1 MTCNG
6 KRPGFFIGYEGNR
19 NSKRKARAMKS
30 DITEG
35 PVVDSGQFRSV
46 MSHYPTGVA
55 VVTGRAPDGEP
66 LAMVVGTFSSV
77 SLDPP
82 LVSFMPMKTSKTFD
96 RLRECDSLC
105 INIIGGDQ
113 QQELMSIAQRWKQKL
128 DGIHWTPSPAGDP
141 VLGNSLAWIDTTIY
155 DLVDAGDH
163 WIVLCQVRD
172 LDVTKSAPPL
182 LFFQGGYGTF
192 VGNSRLPHPR
202 HDALS
207 AINSTHSAQAELQE
221 LADTIRCEVV
231 VWAALSENE
240 FATIFSALGPGVSA
254 EGQLAT
260 RVPTIPP
267 IGDTYVFD
275 KSQEVRDRWISK
287 IGTKDDNVRA
297 DHLRRLEYLEKNRYG
312 ICFLPDAGSDAYQG
326 MIDATREYL
335 TRKLIPSEER
345 IVTDLMKGT
354 AIDYNQR
361 EIVDDDY
368 YDIGS
373 MVFPMRDAEGATTM
387 TLRLAQLPSHVSGRI
402 VRAWIREAQEIVAV
416 IEGDGRG

>member
-1 MTCNG
+1 
-6 KRPGFFIGYEGNR
+6 
-19 NSKRKARAMKS
+19 
-30 DITEG
+30 
-35 PVVDSGQFRSV
+35 

-77 SLDPP
+77 SIDPP
-82 LVSFMPMKTSKTFD
+82 LVSFMPMKTSKTFE
-96 RLRECDSLC
+96 RLQNCDSLC

-113 QQELMSIAQRWKQKL
+113 QQELMSIAQRWEQKL
-128 DGIHWTPSPAGDP
+128 DGIRWAPSPAGDP
-141 VLGNSLAWIDTTIY
+141 VLCNSLAWIDTTIY
-155 DLVDAGDH
+155 DLVEAGDH
-163 WIVLCQVRD
+163 WIVLCLVKD

-202 HDALS
+202 HDALP
-207 AINSTHSAQAELQE
+207 AIHSTHSAHDELQE
-221 LADTIRCEVV
+221 LADAVRCEVV

-240 FATIFSALGPGVSA
+240 FATIFSALGPGVST

-275 KSQEVRDRWISK
+275 KSQEVRDRWIRK
-287 IGTKDDNVRA
+287 IGKTDDTVRT
-297 DHLRRLEYLEKNRYG
+297 DHLRRLEFLERNRYG
-312 ICFLPDAGSDAYQG
+312 VCFLPDEGSRAYRG
-326 MIDATREYL
+326 MIEATREFL
-335 TRKLIPSEER
+335 DRRLIPSEER

-354 AIDYNQR
+354 TIDYNQR
-361 EIVDDDY
+361 DIIDDEY

-373 MVFPMRDAEGATTM
+373 LVFPMRDPQGETTM
-387 TLRLAQLPSHVSGRI
+387 TLRLAQLPSHVSGAM
-402 VRAWIREAQEIVAV
+402 VKAWIHEAKEVVAL
-416 IEGDGRG
+416 IEGDQ